1 MIHAQLIVGGR
12 QSDRLV
18 KAKEIIEKNLNHKI
32 DFEKGHPDLL
42 LIEPAASIGITTIR
56 GLQKKLALK
65 PYSSPLKAVLINQ
78 ARKLTIPA
86 QNALLKTLEEPPA
99 KSLIILTTAKADFL
113 LPTIV
118 SRCQL
123 INLPAKIEIKLG
135 KAAIASQRTVLI
147 NILKRGVGER
157 IKLAEKLTKNRD
169 QAIEFCQHQLL
180 IWREILL
187 AGANSP
193 SHPQLFFNPQQV
205 IQTINTIQK
214 SLTLLEANVN
224 PRLVIESLLL
234 SFPSQK

>member
-1 MIHAQLIVGGR
+1 MIHAQLIVGGC
-12 QSDRLV
+12 QSDRLA

-42 LIEPAASIGITTIR
+42 LIKPAASIGITTIR

-65 PYSSPLKAVLINQ
+65 PYSSPIKAALINQ
-78 ARKLTIPA
+78 AKKLTIPA

-99 KSLIILTTAKADFL
+99 KSLIILATAKVDFL
-113 LPTIV
+113 LPTII

-123 INLPAKIEIKLG
+123 INLPAKTEIKLG

-147 NILKRGVGER
+147 KILKSGVGER
-157 IKLAEKLTKNRD
+157 VKLAEKLAKNRD

-180 IWREILL
+180 IWRKILL
-187 AGANSP
+187 TGINSP
-193 SHPQLFFNPQQV
+193 PKTRFFFSPQQA
-205 IQTINTIQK
+205 IQAINAVQK